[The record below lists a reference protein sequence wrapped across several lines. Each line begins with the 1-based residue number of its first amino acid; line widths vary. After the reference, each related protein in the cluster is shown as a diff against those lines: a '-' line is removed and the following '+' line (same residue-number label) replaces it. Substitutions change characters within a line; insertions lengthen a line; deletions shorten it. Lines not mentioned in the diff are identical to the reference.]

1 MLRFAGPRAAL
12 FGGAKAVVCGR
23 KGNRMHDAERI
34 LMNILWGLIVAVV
47 VGLSVGV
54 GRAAIT
60 EDTPVSEIVQ
70 DEVTSWKESTS

>member
-1 MLRFAGPRAAL
+1 
-12 FGGAKAVVCGR
+12 
-23 KGNRMHDAERI
+23 MHDAERI

-60 EDTPVSEIVQ
+60 EDTPVSEVVQ